1 MTRTKELIN
10 HAYKNGY
17 AIPAINVSNLETI
30 LGAFE
35 AANESNSPIIFQ
47 IAKIQSELQGVSFQ
61 TIIEVIH
68 LVAKDFGN
76 VKYGVHCDHYE
87 EIDVERLIESGF
99 DSIMYD
105 GSKLPFNENLKNS
118 IIVSNKLK
126 KENIGIELE
135 VGGIGGNEGDKEAE
149 EISQYTNVEELKL
162 MVKETDVDYIA
173 VAIGNAHGFY
183 KGLPKINFP
192 LLEKI
197 STEVN
202 VPLVL
207 HGGTGIPKEDV
218 QKCIKNGVAKVNF
231 FTTVDHKLMQAIDK
245 NELMI
250 KAFQEARKAFKDEV
264 KNCIKICMS
273 GGKAWT

>member
-126 KENIGIELE
+126 NENIGIELE

-231 FTTVDHKLMQAIDK
+231 FTTVDHKFMQAIDK